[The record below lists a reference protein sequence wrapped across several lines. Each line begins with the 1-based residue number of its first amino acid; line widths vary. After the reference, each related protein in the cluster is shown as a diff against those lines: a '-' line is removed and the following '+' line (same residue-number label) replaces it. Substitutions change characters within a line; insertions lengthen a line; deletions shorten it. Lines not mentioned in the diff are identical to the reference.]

1 MTANRLEPFQLALR
15 ELRNRLTA
23 GAYASGARLTAGE
36 LAAEL
41 GLSPTPMREVLA
53 RLTGEGLLE
62 DRRGQGF
69 FLRRLSARDVAD
81 LYALTLRHL
90 EIASEA
96 LRRAPAAPAADPP
109 AATTPDG
116 AIATADRLF
125 ARWVAEAGGAM
136 LSRSFL
142 RVQTQLAPVRRL
154 EPRHLDDLVEE
165 YERLATA
172 TPGDQRTLA
181 VRRFFRRR
189 QRVAGRLAE
198 DLEPPLQPA

>member
-1 MTANRLEPFQLALR
+1 MTANRLEPFHLALH
-15 ELRNRLTA
+15 ELRNRLTT

-41 GLSPTPMREVLA
+41 GVSPTPMREVLA

-81 LYALTLRHL
+81 LYALNLMHL

-109 AATTPDG
+109 APHAATAADG

-142 RVQTQLAPVRRL
+142 RAQTQLAPVRRL
-154 EPRHLDDLVEE
+154 EPRHLE

-172 TPGDQRTLA
+172 TAGDQRTQE

-189 QRVAGRLAE
+189 LRVAGRLAE
-198 DLEPPLQPA
+198 DLEPPPQPT